1 MLGVR
6 IPPGL
11 PFIFEIMAKSKK
23 KKKKKKKKPAAA
35 PQAAPNQTQAVAV
48 AETKVDKKRKAVD
61 KPSVKERTTG
71 TFDKIGQ
78 FLREVR
84 IELSK
89 VTWPTRKDTI
99 ASTSVVLVIVILI
112 AAFLGIVDLGL
123 SRLMRMLLS

>member
-23 KKKKKKKKPAAA
+23 KKKKKKSAAA
-35 PQAAPNQTQAVAV
+35 AQAATKQPQAVAV
-48 AETKVDKKRKAVD
+48 AETKVVKKRKAVD
-61 KPSVKERTTG
+61 KPSVKERTSG
-71 TFDKIGQ
+71 TIDKISQ

-123 SRLMRMLLS
+123 SRLMRILLN

>member
-6 IPPGL
+6 LPPGL

-23 KKKKKKKKPAAA
+23 KKKKKKSTAPA
-35 PQAAPNQTQAVAV
+35 QAATDQPQAVA
-48 AETKVDKKRKAVD
+48 ESKVPKKRKAVA
-61 KPSVKERTTG
+61 KPSVKEKASG
-71 TFDKIGQ
+71 TIETIRQ

-99 ASTSVVLVIVILI
+99 ASTSVVLVIVFLI
-112 AAFLGIVDLGL
+112 GAFLGIVDLGL
-123 SRLMRMLLS
+123 SRIMRILLS

>member
-6 IPPGL
+6 VPPGL

-23 KKKKKKKKPAAA
+23 KKKKKSAAPAQAAA
-35 PQAAPNQTQAVAV
+35 DKSQAVAV
-48 AETKVDKKRKAVD
+48 AESKVPKKRKAVA
-61 KPSVKERTTG
+61 KPSVKERASG
-71 TFDKIGQ
+71 TIETIRQ

-112 AAFLGIVDLGL
+112 GAFLGIVDLGL
-123 SRLMRMLLS
+123 SRIMRILLS

>member
-11 PFIFEIMAKSKK
+11 PFIFKIMAKSKK
-23 KKKKKKKKPAAA
+23 KKKKKKKPAAT
-35 PQAAPNQTQAVAV
+35 PQAATNQAQVAAV
-48 AETKVDKKRKAVD
+48 AETKVEKKRKAVD
-61 KPSVKERTTG
+61 KPSVKERTSG

-123 SRLMRMLLS
+123 SRPMRMLLS

>member
-6 IPPGL
+6 LPPGL

-23 KKKKKKKKPAAA
+23 KKKKKSAAPAQAAA
-35 PQAAPNQTQAVAV
+35 DKSQAVVAV
-48 AETKVDKKRKAVD
+48 AESKVPKKRKAVA
-61 KPSVKERTTG
+61 KPSVKERTSG
-71 TFDKIGQ
+71 TIETIRQ

-99 ASTSVVLVIVILI
+99 ASTSVVLVIVFLI
-112 AAFLGIVDLGL
+112 GAFLGIVDLGL
-123 SRLMRMLLS
+123 SRIMRILLS

>member
-6 IPPGL
+6 LPPGL

-23 KKKKKKKKPAAA
+23 KKKKKSAAPAQAAA
-35 PQAAPNQTQAVAV
+35 DKSQAVAV
-48 AETKVDKKRKAVD
+48 AVAESKVSKKRKAVA
-61 KPSVKERTTG
+61 KPSVKERTSG
-71 TFDKIGQ
+71 TIETIRQ

-99 ASTSVVLVIVILI
+99 ASTSVVLVIVFLI
-112 AAFLGIVDLGL
+112 GAFLGIVDLGL
-123 SRLMRMLLS
+123 SRVMRILLS

>member
-6 IPPGL
+6 LPPGL

-23 KKKKKKKKPAAA
+23 KKKKKKSAA
-35 PQAAPNQTQAVAV
+35 PAQAATDQPQAVAV
-48 AETKVDKKRKAVD
+48 AESKVPKKRKAVA
-61 KPSVKERTTG
+61 KPSVKERTSG
-71 TFDKIGQ
+71 TIDTIGQ

-99 ASTSVVLVIVILI
+99 ASTSVVLVIVFLI
-112 AAFLGIVDLGL
+112 GAFLGIVDLGL
-123 SRLMRMLLS
+123 SRIMRILLS

>member
-11 PFIFEIMAKSKK
+11 PFIFAAMAKSKK
-23 KKKKKKKKPAAA
+23 KKKRKSAA
-35 PQAAPNQTQAVAV
+35 PPQGTAEKLAVADSKPV
-48 AETKVDKKRKAVD
+48 KKRKAEP
-61 KPSVKERTTG
+61 KASVIERTSGVVETVR
-71 TFDKIGQ
+71 Q

-84 IELSK
+84 VELSK

-99 ASTSVVLVIVILI
+99 ASTSVVLIIVILI

-123 SRLMRMLLS
+123 SRLMRILLS

>member
-6 IPPGL
+6 LPPGL

-23 KKKKKKKKPAAA
+23 KKKKKKSAA
-35 PQAAPNQTQAVAV
+35 PAQAATDQPQAVAV
-48 AETKVDKKRKAVD
+48 AESKVPKKRKAVA
-61 KPSVKERTTG
+61 KPSVKERTSG
-71 TFDKIGQ
+71 TIDTIGQ

-123 SRLMRMLLS
+123 SRLMRILLS

>member
-6 IPPGL
+6 LPPGL

-23 KKKKKKKKPAAA
+23 KKKKKSAA
-35 PQAAPNQTQAVAV
+35 PAQAATDQPQAVAV
-48 AETKVDKKRKAVD
+48 AETKVPKKRKAVT
-61 KPSVKERTTG
+61 KPSVKERTSG
-71 TFDKIGQ
+71 TIETIRQ

-99 ASTSVVLVIVILI
+99 ASTSVVLVIVFLI
-112 AAFLGIVDLGL
+112 GAFLGIVDLGL
-123 SRLMRMLLS
+123 SRIMRILLS

>member
-23 KKKKKKKKPAAA
+23 KKKKRKSAAA
-35 PQAAPNQTQAVAV
+35 AQAATKQPQAVAV
-48 AETKVDKKRKAVD
+48 AETKVAKKRKAVD

-71 TFDKIGQ
+71 TIDKISQ

-99 ASTSVVLVIVILI
+99 ASTSVVLVIVFLI
-112 AAFLGIVDLGL
+112 AVFLGIVDLGL
-123 SRLMRMLLS
+123 SRLMRILLN